1 MEEYRPVKGYEGY
14 YEISNF
20 GNLRSVD
27 RIVVRNDNVKHHYRR
42 RYMTKR
48 FNRDGYPTY
57 KLSKDGVGKIKFAH
71 RLVAEAFL
79 DNPNQYSDVNHIDS
93 NRANCNLDN
102 LEWLDHKSNVS
113 QSISEGRHFCTRD
126 IKGAN
131 NPNYGNTTLHEFY
144 QQHPEVAKTLLSRKG
159 THNGRSKPVVLIDND
174 NGTSIPF
181 CYIGEC
187 VDYLIKSFNLD
198 VNVDYVRQ
206 RISTAANNGKQYLG
220 LNFKFI

>member
-1 MEEYRPVKGYEGY
+1 M
-14 YEISNF
+14 
-20 GNLRSVD
+20 
-27 RIVVRNDNVKHHYRR
+27 
-42 RYMTKR
+42 
-48 FNRDGYPTY
+48 
-57 KLSKDGVGKIKFAH
+57 
-71 RLVAEAFL
+71 
-79 DNPNQYSDVNHIDS
+79 NHIDS

-102 LEWLDHKSNVS
+102 LEWLDHKS
-113 QSISEGRHFCTRD
+113 
-126 IKGAN
+126 
-131 NPNYGNTTLHEFY
+131 
-144 QQHPEVAKTLLSRKG
+144 KG

-181 CYIGEC
+181 GYIGEC